1 MGSLLVLV
9 YSAMLPVMNGVWL
22 WKAVW
27 HSVRKSVKSLPVVHS
42 RCLWKCTLARNV
54 LSPALSA
61 AWLGYR

>member
-1 MGSLLVLV
+1 
-9 YSAMLPVMNGVWL
+9 MNGVWL

-27 HSVRKSVKSLPVVHS
+27 HSVRKSVKSFPVVHS